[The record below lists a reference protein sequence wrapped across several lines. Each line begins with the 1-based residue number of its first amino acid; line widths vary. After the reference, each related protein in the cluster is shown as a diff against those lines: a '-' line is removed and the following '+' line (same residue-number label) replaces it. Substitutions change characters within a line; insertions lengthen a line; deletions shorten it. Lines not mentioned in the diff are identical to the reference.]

1 MATKWVYMFTEGNAT
16 MRNLLGG
23 KGANLAE
30 MTNLGLPV
38 PQAFAATSFKFTV
51 RGFVEEIKA
60 TVTHLNRALEKVRC
74 GRRLDQEIIRKG
86 SLALTDEDFA
96 KLQQCGYV
104 QENYQKM
111 DFTEENS
118 FDTVY
123 VMERQMPVEKILAGM
138 KKIFADPSCG
148 AVFRIKGF
156 MQEENGSWIEV
167 NATRHELKK
176 QPIKEGQEILIVIG
190 EGLQE
195 AAIRK
200 YLS

>member
-1 MATKWVYMFTEGNAT
+1 MAQIGCKRRFDTEIVK
-16 MRNLLGG
+16 
-23 KGANLAE
+23 KGTIQL
-30 MTNLGLPV
+30 TNSDLE
-38 PQAFAATSFKFTV
+38 SF
-51 RGFVEEIKA
+51 
-60 TVTHLNRALEKVRC
+60 
-74 GRRLDQEIIRKG
+74 
-86 SLALTDEDFA
+86 SL
-96 KLQQCGYV
+96 CGYV
-104 QENYQKM
+104 YENYQKM

>member
-1 MATKWVYMFTEGNAT
+1 MSEYLLASEAAHAGAVVLSRAEEATK
-16 MRNLLGG
+16 
-23 KGANLAE
+23 
-30 MTNLGLPV
+30 
-38 PQAFAATSFKFTV
+38 
-51 RGFVEEIKA
+51 EEIKA
-60 TVTHLNRALEKVRC
+60 TITHLNRALENVRC

-138 KKIFADPSCG
+138 KKSLQIRPVGQSSGSKDLCRRKMAAGLRS
-148 AVFRIKGF
+148 
-156 MQEENGSWIEV
+156 MQLAMN
-167 NATRHELKK
+167 
-176 QPIKEGQEILIVIG
+176 
-190 EGLQE
+190 
-195 AAIRK
+195 
-200 YLS
+200 